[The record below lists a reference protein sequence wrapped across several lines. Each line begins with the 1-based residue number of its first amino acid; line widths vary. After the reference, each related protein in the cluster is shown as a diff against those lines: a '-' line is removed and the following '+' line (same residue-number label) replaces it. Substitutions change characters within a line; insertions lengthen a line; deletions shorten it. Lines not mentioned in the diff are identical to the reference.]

1 MIDVNVVKKIKQKL
15 DQPVT
20 GSMLFKFLICLNIIV
35 LAFCIRIANVRTTQD
50 EETLEYINYLEE
62 IVEKDNEYRKVLWD
76 YINYLKEH

>member
-20 GSMLFKFLICLNIIV
+20 GSMLFKFLICLNIVV

-62 IVEKDNEYRKVLWD
+62 TVEKDSEYRKVLWD

>member
-20 GSMLFKFLICLNIIV
+20 GSMLFKFLICLNIVV

-62 IVEKDNEYRKVLWD
+62 TVEKDSEYRKVLWD
-76 YINYLKEH
+76 YINDLKEH